1 MDYTSLP
8 GFANSHQHPDHLSID
23 DTGFTDFGI
32 LPSASNV
39 SPSSDTPP
47 RGLEVAAVPKFVNA
61 DPISD
66 NFHPTFPKDDHAHHP
81 ISTTDED
88 DKIPP
93 SVDTQRTADPLDVVP
108 LVSPQPSI
116 DSKFTLPLK
125 GMRCF
130 LDICCGV
137 NSPLSNA
144 VQSLHGDV
152 MRFDILIHN
161 YDDLLD
167 TVCYENLLRVC
178 SSGIVAYA
186 GASPSC
192 CEYSRLKLLP
202 HGPPALRTP
211 EFLDGVPGLTGSDL
225 LRVQESHTMLA
236 RCVTCLQIVVSAGG
250 HGHLEQPK
258 SAMSWDEPIVQQ
270 FVSQN
275 ACSCISIS
283 ACGYGRDWHKHWLL
297 ASTFSALAKLACACD
312 HPRGPTNQLPAF
324 GRSPVNF

>member
-1 MDYTSLP
+1 MD
-8 GFANSHQHPDHLSID
+8 A
-23 DTGFTDFGI
+23 TGFTDSGI

-39 SPSSDTPP
+39 SPSSDTPL
-47 RGLEVAAVPKFVNA
+47 RGFEVAAVPKFVDA
-61 DPISD
+61 DPMSD
-66 NFHPTFPKDDHAHHP
+66 DFQPTSPKDDHAHHP
-81 ISTTDED
+81 TSITDED
-88 DKIPP
+88 DKIPQ

-108 LVSPQPSI
+108 QVSPQPSI

-167 TVCYENLLRVC
+167 TACYENLLRVC

-192 CEYSRLKLLP
+192 
-202 HGPPALRTP
+202 
-211 EFLDGVPGLTGSDL
+211 
-225 LRVQESHTMLA
+225 
-236 RCVTCLQIVVSAGG
+236 
-250 HGHLEQPK
+250 
-258 SAMSWDEPIVQQ
+258 W
-270 FVSQN
+270 
-275 ACSCISIS
+275 
-283 ACGYGRDWHKHWLL
+283 
-297 ASTFSALAKLACACD
+297 STAD
-312 HPRGPTNQLPAF
+312 
-324 GRSPVNF
+324 